1 MKVRVRRK
9 LLFLLLMSSLIL
21 SAYPAKA
28 ESNEVKPI
36 EWNSFSSVNPI
47 DEDSVRIQ
55 KILLNS
61 TQYGLTTWWKEE
73 MDFESQKGSYLEL
86 GGTGENAIR
95 RPAAMSL
102 GIAASLA
109 FNVYDS
115 SETGVSEFGAELKAQ
130 KLISSLAYRH
140 KSNSPDGWGDEWQ
153 SAHWTYFAGFAGW
166 LLWEDL
172 SSQDQEYIKEMV
184 EYEADRFL
192 DYEVPYWKDESG
204 TIIFEG
210 DTKAE
215 ENAWNAQLLQL
226 ATAMMP
232 NHENYLEW
240 MNKNIELMISS
251 AAVPSDLESNEV
263 LHGRQV
269 KDWVMGS
276 NINEDGTAVNHGFLH
291 PDYMEFIA
299 FNNTSGLHYSLA
311 GLPVPKAAF
320 HHSDLV
326 YSSLSQMNFESP
338 PYESPGGTIYR
349 EGSSD
354 IYYPEGNDW
363 GTSRRMQ
370 FAVLD
375 IFADVF
381 QYDGMAR
388 NSGEYWES
396 FHAEMVLAMQERHVD
411 GRTYD
416 ERWED
421 TYSGR
426 EEWIAHHAAWA
437 WIAKW
442 IDANGALCVSNT
454 SYSIMNREMEDK
466 QCNKISE
473 VSFTEAFPSHPPQTL
488 PPLFDKTHPWNGR
501 SPLPPQH

>member
-1 MKVRVRRK
+1 MKEYVRRK
-9 LLFLLLMSSLIL
+9 LLFSLLITTFIL
-21 SAYPAKA
+21 PAYHVKA
-28 ESNEVKPI
+28 ESNTVKPV
-36 EWNSFSSVNPI
+36 EWDSFSSINPM
-47 DEDSVRIQ
+47 DEDSVRIK
-55 KILLNS
+55 KILLHS
-61 TQYGLTTWWKEE
+61 TQYGLTTWWNEE
-73 MDFESQKGSYLEL
+73 MGFGSQKGQYLNM

-109 FNVYDS
+109 FDVYDS
-115 SETGVSEFGAELKAQ
+115 SETGVSEFGAELKAE

-140 KSNSPDGWGDEWQ
+140 KSNSPDGWGDAWQ
-153 SAHWTYFAGFAGW
+153 SAHWAYFAGFAGW

-184 EYEADRFL
+184 EYEANRFL

-204 TIIFEG
+204 AIIFEG

-251 AAVPSDLESNEV
+251 AAVPSDLENDEL

-269 KDWVMGS
+269 KDWISGS
-276 NINEDGTAVNHGFLH
+276 NINEDGTAINHGFLH

-299 FNNTSGLHYSLA
+299 FNNTSGLHYALA
-311 GLPVPKAAF
+311 GLTIPKAAF

-326 YSSLSQMNFESP
+326 YSSLSQVSFESP

-381 QYDGMAR
+381 HYGDMAER
-388 NSGEYWES
+388 NGGYWEP
-396 FHAEMVLAMQERHVD
+396 FHAEMVLAMQKRHED

-442 IDANGALCVSNT
+442 VDVNAEICISNS
-454 SYSIMNREMEDK
+454 SYSVMYEETEEMRCTK
-466 QCNKISE
+466 VPKTI
-473 VSFTEAFPSHPPQTL
+473 FPDASPPHSPRTL
-488 PPLFDKTHPWNGR
+488 PSLFDKTFIWNN
-501 SPLPPQH
+501 LP